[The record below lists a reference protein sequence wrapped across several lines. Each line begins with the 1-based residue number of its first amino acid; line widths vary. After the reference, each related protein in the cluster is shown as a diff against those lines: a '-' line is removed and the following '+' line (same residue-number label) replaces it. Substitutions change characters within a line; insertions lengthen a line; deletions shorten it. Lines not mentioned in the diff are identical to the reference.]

1 MMTEGMLAG
10 KRVLIAE
17 DSWHVAHALRMTVE
31 GEGGEVVGPSPTVAR
46 ACRLLAEGE
55 VDLALVDVDLRG
67 EIAYPLLDA
76 LAAREIRTLVLS
88 GYGDLG
94 QLDRSAVMVL
104 GKPVQ
109 PDRLVRAMRSALG

>member
-1 MMTEGMLAG
+1 MTEGVLEG

-31 GEGGEVVGPSPTVAR
+31 SEGGEVVGPSPTVAR
-46 ACRLLAEGE
+46 ACRLLAEGQ

-67 EIAYPLLDA
+67 EMAYPLLEA
-76 LAAREIRTLVLS
+76 LAARGIRAVVLS
-88 GYGDLG
+88 GYGDRVK
-94 QLDRSAVMVL
+94 LDCEAVLVL

-109 PDRLVRAMRSALG
+109 PDRLVRAMRKVLA